1 MLKFWY
7 KEFSQYPPDH
17 PDYWRIRFIG
27 HSLLITTIYFAILTV
42 INLVY
47 FSGSMYALLD
57 AFGLV
62 LSLGIYYRFCQTGHV
77 KITAWATTLMLTSL
91 IMLFVISTKGYVHSL
106 LWATLIPPFCFF
118 LIGRTWGTYISSL
131 CFSICVFMVYLQ
143 TKDPQQVTFGIGAL
157 LNVIEVCIA
166 QILLFRF
173 YEKTRFSAY
182 QKLAIRNLE
191 IQKMAEIDKLTGL
204 YNREKLDEVLN
215 TLLTTS
221 AANTDT
227 INPLIDTEDASSSMA
242 IGQLFNGNII
252 DKKISTKPDLS
263 SPSLHPISIVI
274 IDIDHFKRIND
285 NHGHLVGD
293 KVLCELAQLLQSKM
307 RNDDLLTRW
316 GGEEFV
322 IILPNTSLAD
332 ATELTERLRFYIAK
346 QNIQNMALTISL
358 GVTQYY
364 PEDNAHSL
372 LERADKALYQA
383 KSQGRNCVAV
393 A

>member
-1 MLKFWY
+1 
-7 KEFSQYPPDH
+7 
-17 PDYWRIRFIG
+17 
-27 HSLLITTIYFAILTV
+27 
-42 INLVY
+42 
-47 FSGSMYALLD
+47 
-57 AFGLV
+57 
-62 LSLGIYYRFCQTGHV
+62 
-77 KITAWATTLMLTSL
+77 
-91 IMLFVISTKGYVHSL
+91 
-106 LWATLIPPFCFF
+106 
-118 LIGRTWGTYISSL
+118 
-131 CFSICVFMVYLQ
+131 MVYLQ

-358 GVTQYY
+358 GVTQYC
-364 PEDNAHSL
+364 PKDNAHSL